1 MTAYPGCTVS
11 TGSASAVVSALDG
24 LTAALDA
31 TGLDLDLEHS
41 ATARAARTELRDQ
54 VVDYL
59 VPRLGRLD
67 APLLAVLGGSTGSGK
82 STIANSLVGAE
93 VSKAGVL
100 RPTTRAP
107 VLVCAPADHAWF
119 AGGDILP
126 DLPRVT
132 GVAPGS
138 PPPTGAV
145 LQLVATDRLR
155 AGLALI
161 DAPDIDSVEEANR
174 TLATQLL
181 AAADLWL
188 FTTSAVRYADAVP
201 WEFLRQAEARGTSLA
216 VIVNRIP
223 PGAAPE
229 IVAHLR
235 QMLADAG
242 LGGTPVH
249 PIDQCELTAG
259 FLPPAAIEPVAAL
272 LRNLADDSGQRAA
285 VVARTLEGALRS
297 LRPRVLAVADA
308 GEEQQAA
315 AGALRQ
321 ALEHTYGDARRTLA
335 DDISGGTLLR
345 GEVLDRWQELIGT
358 AELMRALQS
367 RISWV
372 RDRLGALVTGRP
384 SHTAEV
390 QGEISSTLE
399 QLLVDHAD
407 AAALAVASTWRSL
420 PGGRQVLG
428 PDDRELERASAEFA
442 RAVGPE
448 IRAWQ
453 DDILDLVRSKAAG
466 KRTTARAVALGVN
479 SIGIAL
485 MIMLFAS
492 TGGIT
497 GGEVVIGAG
506 TAGLS
511 QTLLTAIFG
520 EQAVRDLADEA
531 RRLLVERVAG
541 LLDTDANRFRTRLW
555 SLVTPPE
562 AVADLRAAVDA
573 VEEARAALEREQAR

>member
-1 MTAYPGCTVS
+1 MS
-11 TGSASAVVSALDG
+11 TGTASSVVSALDG

-31 TGLDLDLEHS
+31 TGLQLDLDRS
-41 ATARAARTELRDQ
+41 AGARADRTELRDQ
-54 VVDYL
+54 IIDYL
-59 VPRLGRLD
+59 LPRLRRLD
-67 APLLAVLGGSTGSGK
+67 APMLAVLGGSTGSGK
-82 STIANSLVGAE
+82 STIANSLVGVE
-93 VSKAGVL
+93 VSRAGVL

-107 VLVCAPADHAWF
+107 VLVCAPADQAWF

-126 DLPRVT
+126 DLPRVG
-132 GVAPGS
+132 GVGPGD
-138 PPPTGAV
+138 PPATGAV

-155 AGLALI
+155 PGLALI
-161 DAPDIDSVEEANR
+161 DAPDIDSVEDANR

-223 PGAAPE
+223 PGAATE

-242 LGGTPVH
+242 LGATPVY
-249 PIDQCELTAG
+249 PVDQSELIDG
-259 FLPPAAIEPVAAL
+259 RLPPAAIEPVATL
-272 LRNLADDSGQRAA
+272 LRTLADDAGERAA
-285 VVARTLEGALRS
+285 VVARTLEGALNS

-308 GEEQQAA
+308 GDEQQVAA
-315 AGALRQ
+315 ENLRLT
-321 ALEHTYGDARRTLA
+321 LEQTYAEARRTLA

-345 GEVLDRWQELIGT
+345 GEVLERWQELIGT
-358 AELMRALQS
+358 AELMRAIQS

-390 QGEISSTLE
+390 QGEISSALG

-407 AAALAVASTWRSL
+407 AAALAVATAWRGL

-428 PDDRELERASAEFA
+428 TGDESRDLERASSAFA
-442 RAVGPE
+442 AAVDPE

-466 KRTTARAVALGVN
+466 KRTTARVVALGVN

-485 MIMLFAS
+485 MIVLFAS

-520 EQAVRDLADEA
+520 EQAVRDLADQA
-531 RRLLVERVAG
+531 RRMLVERVAG
-541 LLDTDANRFRTRLW
+541 LLDTDANRFRTHLW
-555 SLVTPPE
+555 SQVSPPQ
-562 AVADLRAAVDA
+562 AVADLRAAVA
-573 VEEARAALEREQAR
+573 TLEAARAGEEGQR